1 MKTQSKNYR
10 DILKDELERRCQH
23 NPRYSLRA
31 FARDL
36 DLSPAR
42 VSEILKGKTGLSK
55 ERAIIVAKRLGFSL
69 AEIEFFADL
78 VESEHARSQVK
89 KNLAKIRLG
98 KHENKTHQ
106 MVQLDTFKLISDWYH
121 FAILELLTLKGA
133 QHKVAWISQ
142 SLSISEYEAQ
152 SAIERLIRLGFLS
165 EKRGKWVPSDENSVT
180 PAEIPSEAIRKFHGQ
195 ILDKAKQALN
205 LQSIED
211 RDYTTLT
218 LAFSRGQIKQAKEEL
233 KKLRRDFV
241 KKFGSSEQNDS
252 VYCLSFQFFQLT
264 TSKGG
269 DL

>member
-1 MKTQSKNYR
+1 MQTRNYR

-55 ERAIIVAKRLGFSL
+55 ERALIVAQRLGFSKTE
-69 AEIEFFADL
+69 AEFFADL

-89 KNLAKIRLG
+89 KNLAKIRLN

-106 MVQLDTFKLISDWYH
+106 MIQLDAFKLISDWYH
-121 FAILELLTLKGA
+121 FAILELLTLKKT
-133 QHKVAWISQ
+133 QHNIGWISQ
-142 SLSISEYEAQ
+142 ALQISEYETQ
-152 SAIERLIRLGFLS
+152 SAIERLIRLGFLV
-165 EKRGKWVPSDENSVT
+165 EKRGKWIPSDDNSITPTEVPSD
-180 PAEIPSEAIRKFHGQ
+180 AIRRFHGQ
-195 ILDKAKQALN
+195 ILEKAIRALN
-205 LQSIED
+205 LQSIEE
-211 RDYTTLT
+211 RDFTTLT
-218 LAFSRGQIKQAKEEL
+218 LAFSKAQMKDAKEEL

-241 KKFGSSEQNDS
+241 KKFGGTGNSDS

-264 TSKGG
+264 DSKF
-269 DL
+269 